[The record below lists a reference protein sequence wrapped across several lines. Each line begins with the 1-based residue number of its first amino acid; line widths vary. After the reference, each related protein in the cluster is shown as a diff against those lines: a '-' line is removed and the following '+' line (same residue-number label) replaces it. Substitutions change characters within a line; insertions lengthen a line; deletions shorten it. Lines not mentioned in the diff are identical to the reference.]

1 VTLEKKMEGSN
12 LSGPPAT
19 PPTTVETLR
28 HMAECIPLLDGD
40 AMMSRHAL
48 LKAAA
53 ELEAETARLDFLI
66 ENEARVGED
75 VGGFYRV
82 WGGPL
87 GDPENLEPYN
97 ANCETARDA
106 IDAALLAT
114 GDGDKT
120 RRQ

>member
-1 VTLEKKMEGSN
+1 M
-12 LSGPPAT
+12 

-28 HMAECIPLLDGD
+28 HMAECLPLLDGD
-40 AMMSRHAL
+40 AVMGRHAL

-66 ENEARVGED
+66 ENEARVGEG
-75 VGGFYRV
+75 VGGFYHV

-97 ANCETARDA
+97 ANCETARNA
-106 IDAALLAT
+106 IDAARLAA
-114 GDGDKT
+114 GDGDTT
-120 RRQ
+120 RRP